1 MERHFVRRPYG
12 PADGTL
18 RRKTPRAVI
27 GRMTA
32 AGKDLLTRWK
42 LFAPSDEVAQALDV
56 AAPRGP
62 AVNRGISYARRT
74 NGPCGRDFPAG
85 RFKARRC
92 G

>member
-1 MERHFVRRPYG
+1 MERRFVCRPYG

-42 LFAPSDEVAQALDV
+42 LFAPSDEAAPALDV
-56 AAPRGP
+56 AAQWGP
-62 AVNRGISYARRT
+62 AGASAVLA
-74 NGPCGRDFPAG
+74 GPTGPAGGTSPAG